1 MHALT
6 LPIRDFD
13 SFPQSYSPY
22 LLDTSPDRA
31 TTQWNNN
38 GVHASTKPRTSPIPL
53 DAPTQPRRYLTPSTT
68 SKKLVPARFSKQVKT
83 AQGQRWSS
91 PEDELDELRDESPP
105 LDPNLVEQINERR
118 RRNAISARNSRRRRL
133 QQMEE
138 LEKERD
144 GLLKLVHDY
153 RDYTALLQATLSHN
167 GVSFPEPPFV
177 RSSSCEIF
185 GISS

>member
-1 MHALT
+1 MIGF
-6 LPIRDFD
+6 LPAIRDVG
-13 SFPQSYSPY
+13 SFPPNYPPY
-22 LLDTSPDRA
+22 LLTSPERVTA
-31 TTQWNNN
+31 QWIN
-38 GVHASTKPRTSPIPL
+38 GSVHTSTKSRISPIPL
-53 DAPTQPRRYLTPSTT
+53 DAPTQPRKYLTPSTT
-68 SKKLVPARFSKQVKT
+68 SRKLVPARFSKQAKA
-83 AQGQRWSS
+83 AQGQRGSS

-105 LDPNLVEQINERR
+105 LDPNLVEQINEKR

-153 RDYTALLQATLSHN
+153 RDYTTLLQATLSHN
-167 GVSFPEPPFV
+167 GVSFPEPPFI
-177 RSSSCEIF
+177 RSSSCGSF